1 MKTLFTINIKV
12 TRPYGTGDDDKI
24 KKDYSELFATTLQ
37 RFIADELSSHQIIGL
52 NVEVKV
58 K

>member
-12 TRPYGTGDDDKI
+12 TRPYGTIDDDKI
-24 KKDYSELFATTLQ
+24 KQDYSELFATALQ
-37 RFIADELSSHQIIGL
+37 RFIADELSQYEIVGL